1 MAQQDAKKPGFSIA
15 GIGQTRIIAG
25 LIVLAIVGG
34 VLSTLFMQTGGA
46 QKALL
51 YSGLELTETAQIA
64 DRLDQSNIK
73 YEMRGDGS
81 SIFVDRDQVMDAR
94 LMLSS
99 EGLPSRGSIGYE
111 VFDKQDALGATT
123 FIQNVNRLRALEGEL
138 ARTIAS
144 LETVRSARVHLVL
157 PERRLFE
164 RDEKQPTASIVV
176 DIVGRSLDGQH
187 IRAIRN
193 LAASAVPGLSPDQVT
208 LLDGSGRLLAAAN
221 NAEAGMMGGMSADER
236 RAMIEEDLRQ
246 KVLSQLEPV
255 VGSGAAR
262 VQISA
267 DVDFNRITRSS
278 ELFDPDGRVVIGTET
293 SEETS
298 QDRIRGRQ
306 EATTVDQNL
315 PAANNQGADGPLEDR
330 QTSRVTETVNYEVSK
345 TMQTEI
351 VEGGTVKRLSVAVA
365 VDYRGT
371 PGQPAE
377 EGEVAPVNYTARSA
391 EEMAQL
397 AALVRSAV
405 GYDATRGDV
414 IEVVN
419 IQFAQPDLTLGTS
432 SKPPLLDFTK
442 NDIMRSVELA
452 ALFFGGLAIIF
463 FVIRPLVSG
472 LLKSG
477 DTKTLTITD
486 ARGKGA
492 GGVAALPNATGD
504 AVSSTANELE
514 HSIDVANVTGQVK
527 ASSMRKI
534 AEMIDSHP
542 DESVSILRNWLNE
555 SDQRAM

>member
-1 MAQQDAKKPGFSIA
+1 MAQQEAKKPGFSIA
-15 GIGQTRIIAG
+15 GVGQTQIIAG

-34 VLSTLFMQTGGA
+34 VLSALFLRTGGA
-46 QKALL
+46 QQALL
-51 YSGLELTETAQIA
+51 YSGLELTEAAQIA
-64 DRLDQSNIK
+64 DRLDQSNIR
-73 YEMRGDGS
+73 YDMRGDGS
-81 SIFVDRDQVMDAR
+81 SIFVDRNQVMDAR

-144 LETVRSARVHLVL
+144 LENVRSARVHLVL

-164 RDEKQPTASIVV
+164 RDEKKPTASIVV
-176 DIVGRSLDGQH
+176 DIVGRTLDGSQ

-208 LLDGSGRLLAAAN
+208 LLDGAGRLLAAAN
-221 NAEAGMMGGMSADER
+221 NTDAGMIGGMTADER

-246 KVLSQLEPV
+246 KVLDQLEPV

-278 ELFDPDGRVVIGTET
+278 EVFDPDGRVVIGTET

-315 PAANNQGADGPLEDR
+315 PNANNQDAEGPLEDR
-330 QTSRVTETVNYEVSK
+330 STSRVTETVNYEVSK

-351 VEGGTVKRLSVAVA
+351 VEGGTVNRLSVAVA

-371 PGQPAE
+371 PGAPVE
-377 EGEVAPVNYTARSA
+377 EGEPAPVNYTPRTE

-405 GYDATRGDV
+405 GFNAARGDV
-414 IEVVN
+414 VEIVN
-419 IQFAQPDLTLGTS
+419 MQFAQPDLTLGTS

-452 ALFFGGLAIIF
+452 ALFFGGLAVIF

-472 LLKSG
+472 LLKGPTHTIALKDGRSG
-477 DTKTLTITD
+477 
-486 ARGKGA
+486 GSNMP
-492 GGVAALPNATGD
+492 ALPDGTAD
-504 AVSSTANELE
+504 SIASSTNELE

-534 AEMIDSHP
+534 AEMIDQHP

-555 SDQRAM
+555 SDQRAL